1 MTSRNRLALVTLDY
15 PPERGGVARYLGNL
29 VEASHGTIDVFVN
42 EAHQVAGPGHVER
55 ARLVRTAWPAW
66 WPMVPVIR
74 GFRRRG
80 YSSVLVSQALPCG
93 TAAWLARL
101 AGGLP
106 YAAILHGLDL
116 RLALRSRRKTWLLRR
131 ILRGA
136 RLVIANS
143 RVVAD
148 ELKTLDA
155 RLAPLVITPGVEPI
169 EFPPREAAR
178 RDLGVAD
185 ETFQLLA
192 VTRLVP
198 RKGLDRLLDA
208 MQLLPED
215 VRLTIIGDGQDR
227 ERLASIAAPLGERV
241 CFLREAD
248 DAERD
253 AWYAAADVFALPVRD
268 EGDDVE
274 GFGIVF
280 LEAALAGLPSVA
292 GASGGA
298 VEAVADGETGL
309 LVDPHDPQ
317 AIAGAIQRLRADPG
331 LRRRLGR
338 AGRERAKRDFRWE
351 DRWGKLREA
360 LRNA

>member
-1 MTSRNRLALVTLDY
+1 MTLDY

-29 VEASHGTIDVFVN
+29 VEASRGTIDVFVN
-42 EAHQVAGPGHVER
+42 ETHQVAGPGHVER

-66 WPMVPVIR
+66 WPMVSAIR

-106 YAAILHGLDL
+106 YAVLLHGLDL
-116 RLALRSRRKTWLLRR
+116 RLALRSRRKTWLLRW

-136 RLVIANS
+136 RTVLANS
-143 RVVAD
+143 ELVASELRAFDPAIKPVV
-148 ELKTLDA
+148 L
-155 RLAPLVITPGVEPI
+155 TPGVEPM
-169 EFPPREAAR
+169 EFPPREIAR
-178 RDLGVAD
+178 RTLRVAD
-185 ETFQLLA
+185 DTFQLLA

-227 ERLASIAAPLGERV
+227 DRLTRLAEPLGERV
-241 CFLREAD
+241 RFIHEAD
-248 DAERD
+248 DAERN
-253 AWYAAADVFALPVRD
+253 AWYAASDAFALPVRD

-292 GASGGA
+292 GRSGGA
-298 VEAVADGETGL
+298 PEAVLDGETGL
-309 LVDPHDPQ
+309 LVDSTDPQ
-317 AIAGAIQRLRADPG
+317 AIAGAVQRLRADPE

-338 AGRERAKRDFRWE
+338 AGRERGLRDFRWE
-351 DRWGKLREA
+351 DRWGKLRSSIE
-360 LRNA
+360 